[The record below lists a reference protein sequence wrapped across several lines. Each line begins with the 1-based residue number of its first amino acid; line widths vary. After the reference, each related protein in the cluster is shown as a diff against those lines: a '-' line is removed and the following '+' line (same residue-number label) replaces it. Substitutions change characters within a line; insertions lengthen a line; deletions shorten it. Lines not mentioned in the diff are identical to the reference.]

1 MLFSGLKEVRLTP
14 DNAILASC
22 FLAEAPLIV
31 ILVKSRAFRAFPVFF
46 LFVCWSFVSDL
57 IFFRLQFLSLSPSN
71 YLKFYE
77 VQLIIDASMI
87 FAVLV
92 ELAWSILRPIRAS
105 LPKNAWIGIA
115 VFIAVIGLVLWP
127 IAGLAL
133 PVNKLAPAGL
143 VFFRLQQTFAI
154 LRVVVFLAM
163 AGLSQLLSIGWRN
176 RELQVATG
184 LGFYSI
190 VYLAVAILHTH
201 QASGTQRYHWLDQFA
216 SASYFIVLAYWVFSF
231 ATKEAE
237 RRAFTPQMQTFLL
250 AVAGSA
256 RSARI
261 SLADTPSNDRR
272 DKGKK

>member
-1 MLFSGLKEVRLTP
+1 LSP
-14 DNAILASC
+14 DYAIWGSC
-22 FLAEAPLIV
+22 FLAEAVL
-31 ILVKSRAFRAFPVFF
+31 ILVLIRNRVFRTFPAFF
-46 LFVCWSFVSDL
+46 LFVCWSFLSDL
-57 IFFRLQFLSLSPSN
+57 IFFRLQFLSLSPPT

-77 VQLIIDASMI
+77 IQLVIDASMI

-115 VFIAVIGLVLWP
+115 VFIAIVGLVLWP

-133 PVNKLAPAGL
+133 PVNKLLPAGL

-154 LRVVVFLAM
+154 LRVVIFLAM

-190 VYLAVAILHTH
+190 IYLAVAILHTH
-201 QASGTQRYHWLDQFA
+201 QASGTPQYHWLDEMGN
-216 SASYFIVLAYWVFSF
+216 ASYLCALAYWVFSF

-272 DKGKK
+272 DQGKK